1 MRNNFEDDI
10 KYIPYEE
17 FVKKRALD
25 YYYGNKEIISQK
37 NKNKYKSLS
46 PEQKKKRRENTKQ
59 LFNVHLVTA
68 RLLAAAST
76 TPEFSEN

>member
-25 YYYGNKEIISQK
+25 YYYANKEIISQK

-59 LFNVHLVTA
+59 LFNVLLVTV